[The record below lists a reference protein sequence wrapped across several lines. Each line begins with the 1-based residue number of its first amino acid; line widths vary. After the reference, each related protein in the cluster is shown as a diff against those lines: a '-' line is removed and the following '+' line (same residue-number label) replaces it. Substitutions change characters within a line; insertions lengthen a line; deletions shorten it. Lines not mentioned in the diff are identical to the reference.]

1 MSSLLA
7 MGCLTA
13 SAQKEAKTEYVFTP
27 HWYLQAQVGGQYT
40 LGELSFKDLISP
52 NAQLGVGYQFNKVIG
67 ARFALNSWQSKAGQ
81 TTWKMGTELGS
92 NGYAATETKM
102 VNKWKWNYIAP
113 MIDATFNLTNLF
125 CEYNPNRLVTVGV
138 FGGIGANIGFGND
151 EANDC
156 AIADNLEYLW
166 DGSKIRFA
174 ARAGANV
181 DFRLSDKVSLGVE
194 LQASTLNDHYNSKR
208 AGNADWYFN
217 ALAGVKY
224 NLGKTYTTR
233 KVEPVA
239 PVERVIERIVEKPV
253 PAPVTE
259 KVENPCCEKK
269 AEPRETL
276 RRDIFFTISSNVISA
291 AEAKKVDDIV
301 AYMKKYP
308 EAKVTV
314 TGYADKGTGNNTI
327 NDRIAAKRAKIV
339 VDELVRKGVS
349 RDRITSASKGSR
361 VQPFADNV
369 KNRVSICI
377 AE

>member
-81 TTWKMGTELGS
+81 TTWKMAAQPVN
-92 NGYAATETKM
+92 NGFDAAETQM

-138 FGGIGANIGFGND
+138 FGGIGANIGFVND
-151 EANDC
+151 EANESV
-156 AIADNLEYLW
+156 IAENLEYLW

-217 ALAGVKY
+217 VLAGLKI
-224 NLGKTYTTR
+224 NLGKSYE
-233 KVEPVA
+233 KVAAPVAAPVVVEPEPE
-239 PVERVIERIVEKPV
+239 PVVEPE
-253 PAPVTE
+253 PAPVVE
-259 KVENPCCEKK
+259 EVKVV
-269 AEPRETL
+269 EPL
-276 RRDIFFTISSNVISA
+276 RIDVFFTINVSKVSA
-291 AEAKKVDDIV
+291 QEEAKVKELVE
-301 AYMKKYP
+301 YLGKYP
-308 EAKVTV
+308 EKKLTI
-314 TGYADKGTGNNTI
+314 TGYADAGTGNNKI
-327 NDRIAAKRAKIV
+327 NDRLASQRAAAV
-339 VDELVRKGVS
+339 VKMLTEKYGIS
-349 RDRITSASKGSR
+349 ASRITSDSKGSR
-361 VQPFADNV
+361 VQPFAENDM
-369 KNRVSICI
+369 NRVSICVTD
-377 AE
+377 

>member
-81 TTWKMGTELGS
+81 TTWKMAAQPVN
-92 NGYAATETKM
+92 NGFDAAETQM

-156 AIADNLEYLW
+156 AIAENLEYLW

-181 DFRLSDKVSLGVE
+181 DSRLSDKVSLGVE
-194 LQASTLNDHYNSKR
+194 LQATTLNDHYNSKR

-259 KVENPCCEKK
+259 KVEKPCCEKK

-276 RRDIFFTISSNVISA
+276 RRDIFFTISSNVISST
-291 AEAKKVDDIV
+291 EAKKVDDIV

-339 VDELVRKGVS
+339 VDELVRKGIS
-349 RDRITSASKGSR
+349 RDRITSESKGSR

>member
-27 HWYLQAQVGGQYT
+27 HWYLQAQIGGQYT

-81 TTWKMGTELGS
+81 TTWNLAPELGN

-156 AIADNLEYLW
+156 AIAENLEYLW

-194 LQASTLNDHYNSKR
+194 LQATTLNDHYNSKR

-259 KVENPCCEKK
+259 KVEKPCCEKK

-276 RRDIFFTISSNVISA
+276 RRDIFFTISSNVISST
-291 AEAKKVDDIV
+291 EAKKVDDIV

-339 VDELVRKGVS
+339 VDELVRKGIS
-349 RDRITSASKGSR
+349 RDRITSDSKGSR